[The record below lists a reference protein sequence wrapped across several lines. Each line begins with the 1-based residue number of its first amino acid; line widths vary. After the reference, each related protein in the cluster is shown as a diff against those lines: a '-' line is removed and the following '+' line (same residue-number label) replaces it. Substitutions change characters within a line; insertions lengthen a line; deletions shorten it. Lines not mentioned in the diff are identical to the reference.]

1 MKKLFLSAIFALV
14 AVISLSQTTMIP
26 GTKYP
31 FYSDIITFTD
41 GTDDKVAGLGGVWEI
56 VPLNK
61 NIFKNHPDLKIGT
74 DFYSNQLISGNNI
87 DIESISKKFKINIVS
102 VEVYPVRYFN
112 EVVWKEQLQYIID
125 AETDNNLSTND
136 SYFYRCITVKKNKFD
151 EYLTIVAYGTKMA
164 VCGRPDYSV
173 N

>member
-1 MKKLFLSAIFALV
+1 MKKLAFILALGF
-14 AVISLSQTTMIP
+14 ISNSFSQKESFISSSI
-26 GTKYP
+26 TKELNE
-31 FYSDIITFTD
+31 SRSQ
-41 GTDDKVAGLGGVWEI
+41 
-56 VPLNK
+56 LNK
-61 NIFKNHPDLKIGT
+61 NIFKNHDDLKIAT
-74 DFYSNQLISGNNI
+74 DFWTSQYILGNTI

-151 EYLTIVAYGTKMA
+151 EYLTIVAYGTKMEI
-164 VCGRPDYSV
+164 CGRPDYSV